1 MPSSYL
7 IGRFEPLR
15 PEYVLGRNE
24 SRRFRRWPA
33 FACIMAKT
41 RRQMANNHFQFQH
54 RSTHPQATIGLAAG
68 GAGHADIDRTRP
80 WPADLGHGISVVVN
94 APAAIDPEH
103 RAFGCAAST
112 SEPRV
117 AIQGGLRRPP
127 LSEDRQPEMCAKTV
141 PTWGLAPEI
150 FHGNQWLARD
160 RPYLDFQSI
169 IGATD
174 RRAAADA
181 SVCPCFIDVPGRS
194 PLVNSR

>member
-1 MPSSYL
+1 MVKLTPK
-7 IGRFEPLR
+7 
-15 PEYVLGRNE
+15 
-24 SRRFRRWPA
+24 
-33 FACIMAKT
+33 MAKYCL
-41 RRQMANNHFQFQH
+41 QQH
-54 RSTHPQATIGLAAG
+54 NRSTHPQATIGLAAG
-68 GAGHADIDRTRP
+68 GAGHADIERTRP
-80 WPADLGHGISVVVN
+80 WPADHGHGISVVVN
-94 APAAIDPEH
+94 APAAIDPKH

-150 FHGNQWLARD
+150 LHGNQWLARD

-181 SVCPCFIDVPGRS
+181 SVFPCFIGVPGRS
-194 PLVNSR
+194 PLVDSR